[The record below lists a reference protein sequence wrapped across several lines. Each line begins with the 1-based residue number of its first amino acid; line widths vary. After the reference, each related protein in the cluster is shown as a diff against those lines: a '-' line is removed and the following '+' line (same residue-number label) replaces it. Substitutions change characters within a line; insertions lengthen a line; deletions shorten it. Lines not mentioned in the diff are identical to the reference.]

1 MSKKHSLDPVSS
13 AGIGLIS
20 ASVHIEA
27 ASGGD
32 DELWVLRLA
41 AGQCHQL
48 HRRRLVPVPDQDKV
62 PPGLHVKVL
71 DLEGDDLVLGSSD
84 HGEAFEAACILARP
98 VVPGA
103 GKHLRRDQA
112 QN

>member
-1 MSKKHSLDPVSS
+1 MNQHSLNPVSS
-13 AGIGLIS
+13 AGISLIS

-32 DELWVLRLA
+32 DKLWVLRLA

-71 DLEGDDLVLGSSD
+71 NLEGDDLSLGCSD
-84 HGEAFEAACILARP
+84 HGQAFQAAGILA
-98 VVPGA
+98 
-103 GKHLRRDQA
+103 
-112 QN
+112 